1 MLYEQVPFLRD
12 SDKIVNFV
20 DIPGLLDSN
29 GRDQEI
35 LDSMVEE
42 MKGKCSR
49 IDMFVLC
56 FEQGKFD
63 SGVQGMMTNYL
74 KLLNDS

>member
-1 MLYEQVPFLRD
+1 MLYEQVPFLQEPERP
-12 SDKIVNFV
+12 VNFV

-35 LDSMVEE
+35 LDSMVEY
-42 MKGKCSR
+42 MKANCSR

-63 SGVQGMMTNYL
+63 SGVQGMMENYL